1 MPNDVYIKTHTALS
15 AIVSPRVAAG
25 VLDQAI
31 ASAGCD
37 GDSVTVSTMRHL
49 LAGDVRKGLAG
60 TFPRAALTYH
70 LKLLADELAA
80 SAPPQPKHRTPV
92 ADALIAEAEAE
103 RAYVS
108 LTSERLAAAELTT
121 DPGPTSPA
129 PTTARSGP
137 LATVPSTQFVPDAA
151 EGRLAGRA
159 PVVPRRR
166 RRTSRAAEPASRR
179 KVARLP
185 EPALDRVLKLFGD
198 IEAVRQV
205 VVLRRNA
212 ILLQRG
218 EGVDPERLPGL
229 VLSSRHL
236 LARSSDLRALSV
248 EHPTGVLFLF
258 PFGEDSLIVVT
269 QGAVNIGA
277 VLNARAA
284 LEEAA

>member
-1 MPNDVYIKTHTALS
+1 MPNDVYIKTHAALS

-31 ASAGCD
+31 ASAGYD
-37 GDSVTVSTMRHL
+37 GDTVTVSAMRHL

-60 TFPRAALTYH
+60 TFPRGALTFH
-70 LKLLADELAA
+70 LKLLADELAV
-80 SAPPQPKHRTPV
+80 SMPQPPKRSTPV
-92 ADALIAEAEAE
+92 TEALIVEAEAE
-103 RAYVS
+103 RAFVS
-108 LTSERLAAAELTT
+108 LTSERLAAVELTT

-129 PTTARSGP
+129 PVAAKSGP
-137 LATVPSTQFVPDAA
+137 LATIPSTAFTPAA
-151 EGRLAGRA
+151 ADGRLAGRA
-159 PVVPRRR
+159 PVEQRKRRR
-166 RRTSRAAEPASRR
+166 KSRSGEPEPKR
-179 KVARLP
+179 KVERLA
-185 EPALDRVLKLFGD
+185 EPALDKVFKLFGD

-218 EGVDPERLPGL
+218 EGVDAERLPGL

-248 EHPTGVLFLF
+248 EHPAGVLFLF
-258 PFGEDSLIVVT
+258 PFGEDSLVVVT